1 MASNINYVP
10 QSGTITILQAPR
22 NEGDVD
28 NPITMLLYWNSSYKL
43 SINIIASIKTFS
55 RPIFS

>member
-28 NPITMLLYWNSSYKL
+28 NPITMLLYWNSSFKL
-43 SINIIASIKTFS
+43 SIG
-55 RPIFS
+55 